1 MPLQKKKR
9 VRVNLVYWNM
19 RALVEDH
26 GSIKTWRVRLSE
38 QRRKGSVEKMIVLMI
53 WELKRYAAYVAAI
66 SETKWFGNDI
76 YEIENYTILLRAI
89 G

>member
-1 MPLQKKKR
+1 MSLQKKKR

-26 GSIKTWRVRLSE
+26 ESIKTWRVRLSE

-53 WELKRYAAYVAAI
+53 
-66 SETKWFGNDI
+66 
-76 YEIENYTILLRAI
+76 
-89 G
+89 